1 VSLLLCL
8 DASTPAI
15 GVGLYGQDGREL
27 SSIVERGARGDCL
40 PEAIR
45 QILSNAG
52 ANPQDIGKVAC
63 GVGPGSFTGIRAA
76 LAAATGMAFR
86 RDLELVGVSSLL
98 AALAHPDLRDRTGV
112 RLALLDAY
120 REEAFLRRVPAGVP
134 LSQDRGTDIRVL
146 RCELAEHLEG
156 VDTLLWHGRDAQG
169 IPDTALDLADF
180 LHPAG
185 VAHLA
190 LAGNVVPAIPN
201 YLREAAPVEALL
213 EKQAKESQQA
223 LA

>member
-15 GVGLYGQDGREL
+15 GVGLYDAAGKEL
-27 SSIVERGARGDCL
+27 SAAVEKGARGDVL
-40 PEAIR
+40 PDLIR

-52 ANPQDIGKVAC
+52 AAPSDLAEVAC

-76 LAAATGMAFR
+76 LSAAAGTAFR
-86 RDLELVGVSSLL
+86 RDLPVRGVSSLL
-98 AALAHPDLRDRTGV
+98 AALCHPSLLAVSGT

-120 REEAFLRRVPAGVP
+120 RDEVFLRRVAAGIDPADDKG
-134 LSQDRGTDIRVL
+134 QDIRVP
-146 RCELAEHLEG
+146 RTELPSHLEG
-156 VDTLLWHGRDAQG
+156 AELVLWHGRGREG
-169 IPDTALDLADF
+169 IPPSALDLADL

-185 VAHLA
+185 IAHLA
-190 LAGNVVPAIPN
+190 RRGAHGPAVPN

-213 EKQAKESQQA
+213 EKQAKEA
-223 LA
+223 IK